1 MIPVAKIDNLLR
13 LDIQNGNFFVTLHIN
28 LIQILMQM
36 PDLSTYFPVT
46 DPTWIFFLVLSI
58 ILFAPILLGKL
69 KIPHIVGMILA
80 GVLIGPYGL
89 HVLDKDSSFE
99 LFGNVGL
106 YYIMFLASLEMDM
119 QHMKRIRWQALTLG
133 LAAFVFPL
141 TMGVV
146 SNVFLLKYSLVTS
159 VLLAS
164 MYASHTLIAYPI
176 VIRYGV
182 SRNRSVSIAVGGTI
196 VTDTL
201 TLLVLA
207 FISGMFRE
215 EVHGGWFGVVLL
227 LKVIL
232 LSLFIVYSFPR
243 IARWFFRRY
252 NDPVIQFIFVLAM
265 VFLSAGLMELIGM
278 EGILGAFLAGLVL
291 NRLIPHSA
299 PLMHHLE
306 FVGNALFIPYFLI
319 GVGMIIDLRVLFGS
333 GEALKVAA
341 VMITMALAGK
351 WIASW
356 VTQKA
361 FKMSVL
367 ERELM
372 FGLSNAQAAATL
384 AAVLVGY
391 NIILPSGERLLNED
405 VLNGTILLILVTCV
419 VSSLITDV
427 AARRL
432 ALQDGNINESRP
444 LDEESALIA
453 LAYPDTVDDLVN
465 MALLMRKD
473 KSDAPMSAINVV
485 LDNDDKAREKG
496 MKLLEAA
503 SAVASAANVQMQTKV
518 RLATNLANGIIHSM
532 KENDYSELVVGL
544 HMQNSPSESFFGPV
558 LISLLNRLNRQ
569 ITMIRYTVPVNTIRR
584 IHVAVPAKAQFE
596 AGFYHWVE
604 RVARLAVGLGC
615 RIIYHAHPDTIRI
628 LQRYLETYHASIRAE
643 YVQTDGGN
651 ELKRISREVRE
662 DHMLVVVLARRGS
675 ISFRPSFD
683 HIPRQI
689 KKYYMNT
696 GLMLIFPDVYA
707 EAATKDVSVNEPLT
721 TDLRYEAAKEW
732 YKNWLSR
739 SNGKEESQ

>member
-1 MIPVAKIDNLLR
+1 MLLQVFSLPLKNPVLIFSLILFIILLTPVLLQR
-13 LDIQNGNFFVTLHIN
+13 LRI
-28 LIQILMQM
+28 
-36 PDLSTYFPVT
+36 PDL
-46 DPTWIFFLVLSI
+46 IGLI
-58 ILFAPILLGKL
+58 I
-69 KIPHIVGMILA
+69 A
-80 GVLIGPYGL
+80 GAVIGPNG
-89 HVLDKDSSFE
+89 VGIMERDSSIE
-99 LFGNVGL
+99 LFGTVGL
-106 YYIMFLASLEMDM
+106 LYIMFIAGLEIDM
-119 QHMKRIRWQALTLG
+119 ADLKKNYGKTLTFG
-133 LAAFVFPL
+133 LYTFLIPMIVGTL
-141 TMGVV
+141 TGVYWLDF
-146 SNVFLLKYSLVTS
+146 SWPTS
-159 VLLAS
+159 IFLAS
-164 MYASHTLIAYPI
+164 MYASLTLITYPI
-176 VIRYGV
+176 VSKYGITK
-182 SRNRSVSIAVGGTI
+182 NRAVSIAIGGTVI
-196 VTDTL
+196 TCIL
-201 TLLVLA
+201 ALLVLA
-207 FISGMFRE
+207 VIVGMSTGEINQQFWIKLGVSSLVFISI
-215 EVHGGWFGVVLL
+215 V
-227 LKVIL
+227 VIL
-232 LSLFIVYSFPR
+232 FPMLG
-243 IARWFFRRY
+243 RWFFKRY
-252 NDPVIQFIFVLAM
+252 EDSVGQYIFVLAL
-265 VFLSAGLMELIGM
+265 VFFASFLAEAAGLEAI
-278 EGILGAFLAGLVL
+278 IGAFLAGLAL
-291 NRLIPHSA
+291 NRLIPNTSA
-299 PLMHHLE
+299 LMNRID
-306 FVGNALFIPYFLI
+306 FVGNAIFIPFFLI
-319 GVGMIIDLRVLFGS
+319 GVGMLVDVRTFAAGWT
-333 GEALKVAA
+333 ALWVAV
-341 VMITMALAGK
+341 VMTVIATLSKFMAAWITEK
-351 WIASW
+351 N
-356 VTQKA
+356 
-361 FKMSVL
+361 FKL
-367 ERELM
+367 TRDEGRLI

-503 SAVASAANVQMQTKV
+503 SAVTSAANVQMQTKV

-569 ITMIRYTVPVNTIRR
+569 ITMIRCTVPVNTIRR